1 MRSSPFYSDG
11 LNFYVLGKRI
21 KSLNKILSALMRCIP
36 GVGSALLLTTI
47 LFAIYAIIAVEE
59 FRDFGESG
67 GDLHQQAWLAVYHV
81 HATACSATHA
91 VLHAAAVAVDALDS
105 ESRSPSQD
113 TSGTGAAYA
122 PRALQ
127 GAGADIWK
135 PGNVTAPLTRCAVTL
150 PSRTFVG

>member
-1 MRSSPFYSDG
+1 MTP
-11 LNFYVLGKRI
+11 LVLGCR
-21 KSLNKILSALMRCIP
+21 
-36 GVGSALLLTTI
+36 
-47 LFAIYAIIAVEE
+47 
-59 FRDFGESG
+59 GESG

-91 VLHAAAVAVDALDS
+91 VLRAAAVAVDALDS

>member
-1 MRSSPFYSDG
+1 MTP
-11 LNFYVLGKRI
+11 LVLGCR
-21 KSLNKILSALMRCIP
+21 
-36 GVGSALLLTTI
+36 
-47 LFAIYAIIAVEE
+47 
-59 FRDFGESG
+59 GESG

-135 PGNVTAPLTRCAVTL
+135 PVFIVTL
-150 PSRTFVG
+150 PLASRTFVG